1 MVLFIRYLQHVPEC
15 CIHGL
20 AGTAAL
26 CKLIT
31 AMLNLPHC
39 CCCCCCRPSLLSGV
53 PDDQQQSGEALLDDL
68 YAKLKQLELAVK
80 TQQVGG

>member
-1 MVLFIRYLQHVPEC
+1 
-15 CIHGL
+15 
-20 AGTAAL
+20 
-26 CKLIT
+26 
-31 AMLNLPHC
+31 
-39 CCCCCCRPSLLSGV
+39 LSGV